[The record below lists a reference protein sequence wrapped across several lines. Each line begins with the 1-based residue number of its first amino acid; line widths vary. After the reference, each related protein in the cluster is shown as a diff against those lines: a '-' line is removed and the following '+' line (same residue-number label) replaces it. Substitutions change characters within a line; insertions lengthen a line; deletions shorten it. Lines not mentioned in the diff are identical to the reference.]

1 MAWRLA
7 KSLETLRSQINAAFP
22 NRSKTEDGTIGDAAH
37 QAEKSEHNPD
47 KSGVVRAMDI
57 THDPAHGVDTYKLAE
72 WLRTHPDPRIL
83 YVISNGRI
91 WSSQVSPYKWRAY
104 NGSNKHD
111 RHVHVSV
118 VADPKL
124 YDDMRSWNI
133 GQDIEGQDPVVPDT
147 PATPA
152 EKPTLKQGDRGPAV
166 VELQRL
172 LPPDGIFGPMTA
184 AAVKAFQSAN
194 GLEPDGVVGPATW
207 TKLTAATAPT
217 PPPTD
222 EKVFHGI
229 TATVFGGASDVNR
242 SAYTNKLL
250 NDTDLYV
257 ALPYRFRDAV
267 RPKVKVTNPKTGVSA
282 IAPIEDVG
290 PWNTSD
296 PYWLDGARPQAESGT
311 DRTGRKTNLAGIDLS
326 PALAKR
332 LGISGKGVVDWS
344 FA

>member
-1 MAWRLA
+1 MTWRLA
-7 KSLETLRSQINAAFP
+7 KSLETLRSQVNAAFP
-22 NRSKTEDGTIGDAAH
+22 NRNKADDGTIGDDRHAAT
-37 QAEKSEHNPD
+37 KSEHNPD
-47 KSGVVRAMDI
+47 KNGVVRAMDI
-57 THDPAHGVDTYKLAE
+57 THDPAHGVDTYALAE
-72 WLRTHPDPRIL
+72 WLRTKRDPRIL

-118 VADPKL
+118 VADSKL
-124 YDDMRSWNI
+124 YDDTRTWDI
-133 GQDIEGQDPVVPDT
+133 GEGIEGQDPVVPDMPDT
-147 PATPA
+147 GR
-152 EKPTLKQGDRGPAV
+152 PTLEQGDSGPAV
-166 VELQRL
+166 AELQRL
-172 LPPDGIFGPMTA
+172 LPVDGIFGTA
-184 AAVKAFQSAN
+184 TKAAVRAFQQAN
-194 GLEPDGVVGPATW
+194 GLIVDGIVGPATW
-207 TKLTAATAPT
+207 AKLTSAAPSTHPT
-217 PPPTD
+217 TD
-222 EKVFHGI
+222 EKVFRGI

-242 SAYTNKLL
+242 SAYTNKIL

-267 RPKVKVTNPKTGVSA
+267 RPKVKVTNPSTGVSA
-282 IAPIEDVG
+282 VAPVEDVG

-311 DRTGRKTNLAGIDLS
+311 DRTGRKTNRAGIDLS